1 MLDMQEGML
10 GFLQHTANACRADG
24 CSLQR
29 LMAEIFSIIERKNK
43 DPRGA
48 IASLENA
55 EKKDAPKKILDVPMA
70 ERLRS

>member
-1 MLDMQEGML
+1 M
-10 GFLQHTANACRADG
+10 TCKKACLASCSTPPTPARADG

-29 LMAEIFSIIERKNK
+29 LMAEIFSKRERKNK
-43 DPRGA
+43 DPRRA